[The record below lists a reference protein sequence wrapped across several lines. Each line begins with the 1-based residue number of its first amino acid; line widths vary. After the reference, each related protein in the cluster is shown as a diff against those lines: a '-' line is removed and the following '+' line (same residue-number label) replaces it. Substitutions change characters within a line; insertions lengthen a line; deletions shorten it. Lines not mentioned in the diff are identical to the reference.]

1 MKSPAERIE
10 ALRSTIRHHDYQYYV
25 LDRPEI
31 SDADYDRLMNEL
43 IRLESEHR
51 ELVTPDSPSQRV
63 GGQPL
68 EAFGTVV
75 HRVPLLSLANAFS
88 SEDLRDFHRRVVSG
102 LEVAGHGGPVE
113 YVVELKIDG
122 LTVALDYR
130 DGRLERGAT
139 RGDGLTGEDV
149 TPNLKTVKSIPLR
162 LKPPHPPEIGVRGE
176 VYLPKAAFVR
186 LNEEEEERG
195 GSPFANPRNAAA
207 GSLRQKDPRV
217 TAGRRLDSFFYTILW
232 TGDGAPA
239 THWEAL
245 ELLLALGFKVNPHR
259 RLCRDIEEV
268 VDACLEWSEKRESL
282 PYEIDGLVVKLNSL
296 AGQEALG
303 ATAKSPR
310 WSIAYKFPPMQART
324 RVVDIIV
331 QVGRTGAV
339 TPTAILE
346 PVRVAGSTVGRATL
360 HNEDI
365 IREKDVRIGD
375 AVIIQKAGDVIPEV
389 VEVLKEK
396 RTGEEREFRMP
407 ERCPECGS
415 EVLRL
420 DGEAVARCTGAAC
433 PAQLREGIIHFASRD
448 AMNIEGLGPQIIA
461 ALLDSGLIRDA
472 ADLYDLKFDQLVEM
486 ERMGAKSVSN
496 LLEAI
501 ARTKDNP
508 LHRLIYALG
517 IRHVGERAA
526 RLLAGH
532 FGSMDKLATAAE
544 EELTSIPEI
553 GEKIAQSIVAFFRQ
567 EQARRLL
574 AKLEQAGVRMTAEEA
589 APVREGP
596 LAGKTVVVT
605 GTLES
610 MSRKEVEELIA
621 RLGGRAVGSVSR
633 KTDYVVYGEN
643 PGSKLDKAREFGVI
657 ILTEGEFLAL
667 VGTKLVGTE

>member
-532 FGSMDKLATAAE
+532 FGSMDKLTTAAE